1 MRAPHT
7 CCFSFEG
14 SETGAVWTEAEEV
27 SCYLECYC
35 CQLIPPKSPKLADF
49 GGGDCCSRAGDRLA
63 ERGLRTGGLM
73 VKAAGHQEHQGK
85 VAGGF
90 AQYLQGSN

>member
-1 MRAPHT
+1 MRGFT
-7 CCFSFEG
+7 CCFFLEG
-14 SETGAVWTEAEEV
+14 WETGAAWAEAEEA
-27 SCYLECYC
+27 SFYWGGC
-35 CQLIPPKSPKLADF
+35 CSQLDQPKSSKLADF